1 MKKVLTVI
9 GIALIVGAGFGFS
22 YQNTENQNGKKD
34 QIKENQMANRF
45 RFMDENGDG
54 ISDNYRDFD
63 GDGIPNCQDPDW
75 NRPYNGQGYQKG
87 DRGNMNMQNRG
98 SNQNGGQGANKFWN
112 KNQFRNN
119 LNCPFGNNAGP
130 KNGNRSSHRH
140 GKK

>member
-1 MKKVLTVI
+1 MKKVLIVI
-9 GIALIVGAGFGFS
+9 GIALIVGASFGFS
-22 YQNTENQNGKKD
+22 FQNTDNQNGKKL
-34 QIKENQMANRF
+34 QLKENQMANRF

-75 NRPYNGQGYQKG
+75 NRPHNGQGYQNSEQG
-87 DRGNMNMQNRG
+87 RMNMQNRAL
-98 SNQNGGQGANKFWN
+98 NQKDNQGLNRSWN

-119 LNCPFGNNAGP
+119 PNCPFGYNSGQ
-130 KNGNRSSHRH
+130 KNGNRSSRRH

>member
-9 GIALIVGAGFGFS
+9 GIVLIVGASFGFS
-22 YQNTENQNGKKD
+22 YQNTDNQNGKIL
-34 QIKENQMANRF
+34 QLKENQTANRF
-45 RFMDENGDG
+45 RFIDENGDG

-87 DRGNMNMQNRG
+87 EQGKMNMQNRG
-98 SNQNGGQGANKFWN
+98 SNQKGGQSENRNWN

-119 LNCPFGNNAGP
+119 LNCPFGNSAGQ
-130 KNGNRSSHRH
+130 KNGTRSSHRH